1 LSQSSAKG
9 SKMLAIIKDKI
20 FLNLI
25 RLRLMGF
32 TTKIYSAVLLI
43 SLAEVAMGQQTPY
56 HPLRISNNLILDGK
70 LIEPE
75 WKNAEMETD
84 FMQYDPSA
92 GAKPTHVTEIRI
104 LYNNDYLFVGLR
116 AYDPHPDSIIG
127 YALQRDFQT
136 GNDDGF
142 AFVIDM
148 YDDKSTG
155 LAFISNT
162 LNARWDAEVS
172 ADGVNLNDSYNT
184 FWDVST
190 HIDSLGYTTEF
201 RIPFSSL
208 RFEAKDK
215 VTMGFR
221 IIRLIKRR
229 NEYDIFPR
237 CDPKIQDAYMKVSL
251 AREMEF
257 DHLKNR
263 RPFYV
268 IPYITANYT
277 EEKALNSLRSAYDK
291 NSEFLPRKNFVQNK
305 SLDKLVS
312 NIGLDIKYG
321 LSKNLTLDATINTDF
336 AQAEADN
343 VIVNLTKYEV
353 NLAEKRNFF
362 LESQNYFNYST
373 TTGNQLFISRSIGLE
388 NDVIVP
394 IIAGARITGKAHRWQ
409 MGLLDMQTKE
419 MEDQLINGH
428 NIFVFRTRREID
440 SIGSFVGGSITNR
453 LNTTG
458 NHLSSQSFGLDVVKK
473 INDQVIAQLS
483 VAGTTNNIGFRKM
496 QQCIEYNAGIFRTAK
511 QGWYYGTD
519 FDYVGKNFLP
529 ALGYVQENDLFYVG
543 ADVGYRW
550 KLKEESKSAYYFLH
564 TNLRYKRKPVL
575 NKEETR
581 FTNAEA
587 GVEFKNGAIIKLTP
601 IEYSTDIL
609 FENWQLTDHITI
621 PVGNYRIFSPDL
633 EVTSPQKSNYYGE
646 LFLKFLDFYAGQRIT
661 IRPNFTYIVN
671 KHFTTRFEYEY
682 DRIKFPNGFSD
693 NGDAVFL
700 SNLIRLDLSYYL
712 SSRLSIK
719 LLSQYDQISNLI
731 GTNLRFRYN
740 PREGTDL
747 YIVFNHGMN
756 CNVSRLTPK
765 LPVMNNEAVIVKFV
779 KTFIQ

>member
-1 LSQSSAKG
+1 
-9 SKMLAIIKDKI
+9 
-20 FLNLI
+20 
-25 RLRLMGF
+25 MGF
-32 TTKIYSAVLLI
+32 KTKIYSAILLM
-43 SLAEVAMGQQTPY
+43 SLSQVTMAQQTPY
-56 HPLRISNNLILDGK
+56 HPLRISTNIDLDGK
-70 LIEPE
+70 LAEAV
-75 WKNAEMETD
+75 WKKAEVETD

-92 GAKPTHVTEIRI
+92 GAKPSEVTEVRI

-116 AYDPHPDSIIG
+116 AYDPHPDSIIK

-148 YDDKSTG
+148 YNDKSTG

-162 LNARWDAEVS
+162 LDARWDAEVS
-172 ADGVNLNDSYNT
+172 ADGVNLNDAYNT
-184 FWDVST
+184 FWDVAT
-190 HIDSLGYTTEF
+190 HMDSFGYTTEF

-208 RFEAKDK
+208 RFEANDT

-229 NEYDIFPR
+229 NEYDIFPH

-257 DHLKNR
+257 YHLKSHK
-263 RPFYV
+263 PFYI

-277 EEKALNSLRSAYDK
+277 EENSLNSLGSAYQK
-291 NSEFLPRKNFVQNK
+291 NSKFLAGKDFLRNQP
-305 SLDKLVS
+305 LDKIVS
-312 NIGLDIKYG
+312 NIGLDVKYG
-321 LSKNLTLDATINTDF
+321 LSKNLTLDVTVNTDF

-343 VIVNLTKYEV
+343 VIVNLTRYEV
-353 NLAEKRNFF
+353 NLPEKRNFF

-394 IIAGARITGKAHRWQ
+394 IIAGARITGKAHGWQ

-440 SIGSFVGGSITNR
+440 SIGSFVGASITNR

-473 INDQVIAQLS
+473 INEQIIAQLS
-483 VAGTTNNIGFRKM
+483 IAGTTNNIWFGKM
-496 QQCIEYNAGIFRTAK
+496 QQCMNYNAGISRTAK
-511 QGWYYGTD
+511 EGWYYSTD

-529 ALGYVQENDLFYVG
+529 VLGYIQENDLCYIG
-543 ADVGYRW
+543 GDVGHRW
-550 KLKEESKSAYYFLH
+550 KLKEASKSAYYFLH
-564 TNLRYKRKPVL
+564 TNLVNKRKPVL

-581 FTNAEA
+581 FANAEA

-621 PVGNYRIFSPDL
+621 PVGKYRIFSPDL

-646 LFLKFLDFYAGQRIT
+646 LFLKFLDFYAGKRIT
-661 IRPNFTYIVN
+661 IQPTFTYIVN
-671 KHFTTRFEYEY
+671 KHFTTRIEYEY
-682 DRIKFPNGFSD
+682 DRIKFPNSFSD
-693 NGDAVFL
+693 NGDALFL
-700 SNLIRLDLSYYL
+700 SNLIRLDLSYYF
-712 SSRLSIK
+712 SSPLSIK
-719 LLSQYDQISNLI
+719 LLSQYDEISNLI

-756 CNVSRLTPK
+756 CNVSRLAPK